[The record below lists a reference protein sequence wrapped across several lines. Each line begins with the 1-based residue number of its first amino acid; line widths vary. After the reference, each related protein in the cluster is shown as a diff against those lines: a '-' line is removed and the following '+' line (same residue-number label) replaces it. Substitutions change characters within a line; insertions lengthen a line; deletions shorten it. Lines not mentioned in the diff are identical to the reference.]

1 MAVEGHSELDAAD
14 AATSL
19 ERVDDLARLWQVAT
33 FEFDLANDVVYWF
46 DDPKAALNLSED
58 RAAAL
63 LEPILVSV
71 RGGTPWAHYDVDQTV
86 NDLAGDA
93 VDIRVQARLLHGPD
107 GAVAGFIGVAT
118 DVSDQHRTEQALRG
132 VVDRYRRLV
141 EMSPDPV
148 VVHQQ
153 GVIRYVN
160 PATLQVAGIS
170 EPEEWV
176 GRQLLDFIHPTSL
189 EDTLNRIAALTE
201 PGMVSAPAEVLLISP
216 DGTTRPYESISVC
229 TEWDGRPAHQV
240 ILRSIAERRRAEAAL
255 RYQASLI
262 THVSD
267 AVVAADLEGK
277 IRGWNPAAEALYG
290 RTATDVI
297 GVPVGTVLGADA
309 VTGDGTTRPGEVE
322 HQRADGSTLSVQV
335 SVSPL
340 RDELG
345 ERSGTVAVC
354 TDLTERLER
363 QAAEARYS
371 AVVAA
376 LDEGVVVVD
385 RSDTVV
391 SINGS
396 ARAVLGPAIEV
407 GVSARQLLESL
418 PMITERGTP
427 LPPDEHPI
435 SVALRTGNA
444 QSRVV
449 VGATIGSRT
458 RWFSVS
464 AQPLTVE
471 HTLNDAVVCSFSEIT
486 DRKQVEEELNFQAT
500 HDPLTRLPN
509 RDLVLASLTRVTES
523 VQGDARSALLLIDLD
538 RFKTVNDTFGHGA
551 GDRVLQQVA
560 SRITTA
566 VGDQGIVGR
575 LAGDEF
581 VVACP
586 TVSDSQAARDLA
598 DQILEAI
605 RAPVRLPSGREVV
618 LTASIGIAR
627 HEITTSRPEIVL
639 SHADIAMYRAKD
651 GGRARVETFDETM
664 RASISRRVLLNEG
677 LRRAID
683 ANELT
688 IDYQPIVTATD
699 CTIVGVEALA
709 RWEHQ
714 TLGKI
719 TPDEFIPVAEEAGL
733 ITELGKQILRDAC
746 GDVARWTRQQ
756 LCAPDLALSVNI
768 SPRQLRDAGLVGAI
782 TTILETSG
790 LEASRLWLEVTE
802 TVLMDDTD
810 ESTAA
815 LRALRAADVHIAIDD
830 FGTGY
835 SSLSYLKRFP
845 AEALKID
852 ASFVEGLGSDPES
865 EAIVTAIIGLAQ
877 TLHLRTIAEGVETP
891 EQLGRLRDLGCDLLQ
906 GHLLSP
912 PRSADWWLRG
922 GLSGQSR

>member
-1 MAVEGHSELDAAD
+1 MAIEGHSELGAAD

-19 ERVDDLARLWQVAT
+19 EQIDDLARLWQVAT

-93 VDIRVQARLLHGPD
+93 VDLRVQARLLHGPD
-107 GAVAGFIGVAT
+107 GAVAGFIGIAT

-160 PATLQVAGIS
+160 PATLQVAGIN
-170 EPEEWV
+170 EPEAWV

-201 PGMVSAPAEVLLISP
+201 PGMVSDPAEVLLVAP
-216 DGTTRPYESISVC
+216 DGTAKPYESISVC

-267 AVVAADLEGK
+267 AVVAADLDGK

-290 RTATDVI
+290 RTATEVI
-297 GVPVGTVLGADA
+297 GAPVRTVLGADA
-309 VTGDGTTRPGEVE
+309 VTSDDMTRPGEVE

-345 ERSGTVAVC
+345 KPSGTVAVC

-396 ARAVLGPAIEV
+396 ARAVIGPAIEV
-407 GVSARQLLESL
+407 GVSARQLLESW

-435 SVALRTGNA
+435 TVALRTGNA

-449 VGATIGSRT
+449 VGMTFRSRT

-486 DRKQVEEELNFQAT
+486 HRKQVEEELNFQAT

-509 RDLVLASLTRVTES
+509 RDLVLASLARSTES
-523 VQGDARSALLLIDLD
+523 VQGDRSSALLLIDLD

-560 SRITTA
+560 TRITQA
-566 VGDQGIVGR
+566 VGDKGIVGR

-581 VVACP
+581 VVACR
-586 TVSDSQAARDLA
+586 TVSDSEGARELA
-598 DQILEAI
+598 DQILAAI

-627 HEITTSRPEIVL
+627 HETRTSRPEIVL

-651 GGRARVETFDETM
+651 GGRARVEAFDETM

-719 TPDEFIPVAEEAGL
+719 TPSEFIPVAEEAGL
-733 ITELGKQILRDAC
+733 ISELGKQVLRNAC
-746 GDVARWTRQQ
+746 EDVARWTRQQ

-768 SPRQLRDAGLVGAI
+768 SPRQLRDPGLVAAI

-802 TVLMDDTD
+802 TVLMDDAD

-815 LRALRAADVHIAIDD
+815 LRALRAADVHISIDD

-906 GHLLSP
+906 GHLLSRP
-912 PRSADWWLRG
+912 KPAGWWLMG
-922 GLSGQSR
+922 GLRH